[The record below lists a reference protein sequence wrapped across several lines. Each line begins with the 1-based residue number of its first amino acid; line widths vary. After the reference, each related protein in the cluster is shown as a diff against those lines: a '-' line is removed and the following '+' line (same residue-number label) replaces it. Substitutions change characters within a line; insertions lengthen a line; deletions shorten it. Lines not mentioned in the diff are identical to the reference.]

1 MVNTIENLEEG
12 RSFDVVVV
20 GGGPVG
26 MGLAIELGQ
35 RGVATL
41 VVERHI
47 EPQKVP
53 KGQNLTTRTME
64 HFNRWGVEAS
74 VRERRPLSRNYTNGF
89 TLYGSLF
96 SEYRYQLQA
105 RDLVRKYYYAGAE
118 RLPQYETEHALR
130 SRVSDLKNV
139 TVAFGTEAIDVTQA
153 KSGATVALRQYRGT
167 TTRTVSC
174 KYVVGCDGS
183 RSIVRECGGIAETIS
198 DKRNDHMALIVFR
211 SEALNKRLNL
221 EHPSGYFFNIMRP
234 ELSGYWSSIGRVSND
249 HDFFF
254 HAPIAEDTK
263 PDSIDFQK
271 FVKDVLGEDFDMEVT
286 YGGLWQLRVSVAK
299 TFRNG
304 RVFVAGD
311 AAHSHPPYGGFG
323 INLGFEDARNLGW
336 KLAAKVKGWGGEPL
350 LDSYG
355 VERRATFVSTS
366 DTFIAGP
373 IAFDAQFLSNYSP
386 SRGELAFKQAW
397 SKRAD
402 HAKEAVYKF
411 AAEYVGSPVIAGP
424 AQISVGEKQFSEPSA
439 VGGHSF
445 VATPGFHMPPAMLSS
460 GQDFY
465 DVRGDG
471 FTLLALEADDE
482 SIATVRRTAE
492 KHKVP
497 LTVIRDKAEG
507 EPRRYEAR
515 LVLVRPDDYVAWV
528 MRDKSEAVTPSVI
541 EKVCGLE
548 VE

>member
-1 MVNTIENLEEG
+1 MNTIENLEEG
-12 RSFDVVVV
+12 RSYDVIVV

-35 RGVATL
+35 RGVVTL

-47 EPQKVP
+47 EPQMVP

-64 HFNRWGVEAS
+64 HFNRWGIEANI
-74 VRERRPLSRNYTNGF
+74 RERRPLSKRYTNGF

-105 RDLVRKYYYAGAE
+105 RDLVREYYYAGAD
-118 RLPQYETEHALR
+118 RLPQYETEYALR
-130 SRVSDLKNV
+130 SRASDLENV
-139 TVAFGTEAIDVTQA
+139 TVAFGTEAVDVTQA
-153 KSGATVALRQYRGT
+153 KSGATVMLRQYRGT

-183 RSIVRECGGIAETIS
+183 RSVVRECGGIAETTS
-198 DKRNDHMALIVFR
+198 EKRNDHMALIVFR
-211 SEALNKRLNL
+211 SETLDKRLNA

-234 ELSGYWSSIGRVSND
+234 ELSGYWSSIGRVSNN

-254 HAPIAEDTK
+254 HAPIAEDIE
-263 PDSIDFQK
+263 PGSMDFQK
-271 FVKDVLGEDFDMEVT
+271 FVRDVLGENFDMEVT

-299 TFRNG
+299 TFRND
-304 RVFVAGD
+304 RIFIAGD

-323 INLGFEDARNLGW
+323 INIGFEDARNLGW
-336 KLAAKVKGWGGEPL
+336 KLAARVKGWGGEQL
-350 LDSYG
+350 LDSYS

-373 IAFDAQFLSNYSP
+373 IAFDAQFLATYSP
-386 SRGELAFKQAW
+386 SKDEVAFKQAW
-397 SKRAD
+397 GNRAD

-411 AAEYVGSPVIAGP
+411 ACEYVGSPVIAGP
-424 AQISVGEKQFSEPSA
+424 TQILIGEKQFSEPSA
-439 VGGHSF
+439 IGGHSF
-445 VATPGFHMPPAMLSS
+445 VAKPGFHMAPATLSS
-460 GQDFY
+460 GQNFY

-471 FTLLALEADDE
+471 FTLLALDADDE
-482 SIATVRRTAE
+482 SIAKVRRAAE
-492 KHKVP
+492 KRQVP

-507 EPRRYEAR
+507 QLRRYEAR

-528 MRDKSEAVTPSVI
+528 AHDGPEAATPNIV
-541 EKVCGLE
+541 EKACGLE
-548 VE
+548 LE